1 MIPPQESRA
10 YRDAGACVSAFGACH
25 RRHDGDN
32 PSGLAAHPLFGGKSA
47 VTDFQSANT
56 WIEHP
61 QCDRALAGPG
71 HRRTRRVDT
80 AIMPRNY
87 ATPLTA
93 FVASTALAAGLML
106 AVPAASPTTAQ
117 AASSE
122 PVKVVALG
130 DSVMAGFGYFA
141 TSDTGTVLGDNA
153 TPPEMSP
160 LDLTN
165 CRPKL
170 HPGGSDGTTSGY
182 NGACS
187 SNVLTSKNTAP
198 LAPNL
203 DWSPDY
209 GYWNQVAWSA
219 QLARALNYPAHS
231 DEVIAAN
238 YANFALSG
246 STALDWADDRV
257 NFKKL
262 PRDGGSDTV
271 YTGVDAVISEQP
283 DIITVTLGANGTLAT
298 VLLGEGNIC
307 RIRSDK
313 RACFDDLITQEQTL
327 PGLETLYTRLLE
339 GTSGQGTR
347 LMVLLYPSVIPAVT
361 LFTAEQLMIALEV
374 LNDTIATAVRNVQ
387 TARPDDAGR
396 IVTVHRKFNTGL
408 PPGDYSAFAPCFGP
422 AALGL
427 VGVDGPSNQSSAT
440 QSVFSVTRKLFGW
453 CQGDPWIISGDS
465 GIHPNKR
472 GYRQIAGSAAAVWA
486 ALQSQSSATPVIT
499 RAAPPNEAFA
509 GQAYTAYQFE
519 ATGTPT
525 PVFSVDDEVSL
536 ADSDTAA
543 GLPPGMHLTP
553 SGSLGGTPLDVG
565 TYAFRVRASN
575 GLPGGT
581 VLTDV
586 MRIQV
591 KVAPCV
597 TEVSTRSKAPE
608 SKVSLRC
615 VTDPAT
621 PGSTIVLRGRV
632 TSSPPSVKV
641 RYQVTWEGVSWR
653 TRATTTPTSNGRYR
667 LESRIP
673 VQAPAGRT
681 YRWRVQVI
689 HEGSVIATS
698 RIATSLVAS
707 TPG

>member
-1 MIPPQESRA
+1 ML
-10 YRDAGACVSAFGACH
+10 
-25 RRHDGDN
+25 RH
-32 PSGLAAHPLFGGKSA
+32 
-47 VTDFQSANT
+47 
-56 WIEHP
+56 
-61 QCDRALAGPG
+61 
-71 HRRTRRVDT
+71 
-80 AIMPRNY
+80 Y
-87 ATPLTA
+87 ATSLTA
-93 FVASTALAAGLML
+93 FVATTALAAGLLL
-106 AVPAASPTTAQ
+106 AVPGVRATTAQ
-117 AASSE
+117 AAPSE

-141 TSDTGTVLGDNA
+141 SSDTGTVLGDNA

-160 LDLTN
+160 LDLSN

-187 SNVLTSKNTAP
+187 SNVLTRSNTEP

-246 STALDWADDRV
+246 ATARDWADDKV
-257 NFKKL
+257 TFKKL
-262 PRDGGSDTV
+262 PRDGANDTV
-271 YTGVDAVISEQP
+271 YNGVDAVISEQP
-283 DIITVTLGANGTLAT
+283 DIITITLGANGTLAK

-313 RACFDDLITQEQTL
+313 RACFETLIAEEQTL
-327 PGLETLYTRLLE
+327 SGLETLYTRLLA
-339 GTSGQGTR
+339 GTTGEGTR
-347 LMVLLYPSVIPAVT
+347 LMVLLYPKVIPAAT

-387 TARPDDAGR
+387 AARPGDAGR
-396 IVTVHRKFNTGL
+396 IVTVHKAFNTGL
-408 PPGDYSAFAPCFGP
+408 PPGDYSAFSPCFGP
-422 AALGL
+422 AGLGL

-440 QSVFSVTRKLFGW
+440 QSVFSVTRKVFGW

-472 GYRQIAGSAAAVWA
+472 GYRQIADSAATVWG
-486 ALQSQSSATPVIT
+486 ALQSQSSSTPVFTQATPAI
-499 RAAPPNEAFA
+499 EAFA
-509 GQAYTAYQFE
+509 GQEFAAYQFE
-519 ATGTPT
+519 ATGAPI
-525 PVFSVDDEVSL
+525 PVFSVDDEVTL
-536 ADSDTAA
+536 AETDTAT
-543 GLPPGMHLTP
+543 GLPPGMQLTP
-553 SGSLGGTPLDVG
+553 TGSLGGTPLDVG
-565 TYAFRVRASN
+565 TYVFRVRASN

-581 VLTDV
+581 AVTDV
-586 MRIQV
+586 LRIQV
-591 KVAPCV
+591 KVAACA
-597 TEVSTRSKAPE
+597 TEESTRRKSPA

-621 PGSTIVLRGRV
+621 PGSMVVLRGRI
-632 TSSPPSVKV
+632 TSPQPSVSV

-653 TRATTTPTSNGRYR
+653 TRAATTPKANGRYR
-667 LESRIP
+667 FETRIP

-681 YRWRVQVI
+681 YRWRAQVMS
-689 HEGSVIATS
+689 EGTVIATS
-698 RIATSLVAS
+698 RIATSQVAR
-707 TPG
+707 TRG